1 MKINLRKAVNR
12 FFSNPSFEMI
22 YSEAMANA
30 LDANA
35 TFMSIDISIK
45 SFDQPESLIIKIQ
58 DNGDGFSDD
67 NFQRFSSLMNTKD
80 SSHKGLGRLIFLKYF
95 STVKFDSIFKKDE
108 RFIKRSFL
116 FNERFDGDKKDNVI
130 ETADSTGANLL
141 FESFNNIQLKAYD
154 DIIPNAIITYLKNY
168 FLPRLYAVK
177 QAGGLFDLRVSLNTE
192 KDNPSKKFVSSV
204 SSFSLDELPVLQEKV
219 LENQEL
225 DLFKSEFKLLYY
237 IDSSYNEEMKN
248 VTAICIDDRA
258 IELNLLDNQKLPE
271 SHKFIFLLIS
281 EYLNEKIDD
290 ARQNISL
297 GGNELDILKRI
308 FFDQISDIISNS
320 VPAIN
325 ERNVETRN
333 RLAAKY
339 PHLEGLF
346 PQNSV
351 GLLDESKSIEIAQN
365 RFFKEQKEILSA
377 EILSD
382 EQYDKSLIQASRV
395 LAEYILYR
403 NKIIQKLKSI
413 DTKDKESKIH
423 NLIIPMQKT
432 FSFENAYENRFINNA
447 WLLDDKYMSYR
458 TILSDENIEKLINEI
473 TDDKEAASDLRP
485 DIAFVFSDDINACDH
500 PVDVVV
506 IELKK
511 KDLGYL
517 DNRTVIEQ
525 MKQRARR
532 LLAYYPSKIQRM
544 WFFGIVDIDPELR
557 LSLEEEWIP
566 LYSKGDV
573 FYKEDELFPANRK
586 MEKLKSTKVPVSMT
600 VMSFDAMW
608 KDAEARNNN
617 FLDLFKKSIEEYMK
631 ENLT

>member
-35 TFMSIDISIK
+35 TFVSIDIFIK
-45 SFDQPESLIIKIQ
+45 SFDQPESLIVKIK
-58 DNGDGFSDD
+58 DNGDGFSDE

-108 RFIKRSFL
+108 QFVKRSFL
-116 FNERFDGDKKDNVI
+116 FNERFDGDKNDEMI

-154 DIIPNAIITYLKNY
+154 DIIPSAIVTYLRNY
-168 FLPRLYAVK
+168 FLPRLYAIK
-177 QAGGLFDLRVSLNTE
+177 QAGGVFDLRVSLNTE
-192 KDNPSKKFVSSV
+192 KENPSKKFVSSV
-204 SSFSLDELPVLQEKV
+204 SDFSLDELPVLQEKV

-290 ARQNISL
+290 ARQNINL
-297 GGNELDILKRI
+297 GSNELDILKRI

-333 RLAAKY
+333 RLSAKY
-339 PHLEGLF
+339 PHLDGLF

-365 RFFKEQKEILSA
+365 KFFKEQKEILNA
-377 EILSD
+377 ETLSD
-382 EQYDKSLIQASRV
+382 EMYDRSLIQASRI

-403 NKIIQKLKSI
+403 NKIIQKLKDI
-413 DTKDKESKIH
+413 DSKDKEKKVH
-423 NLIIPMQKT
+423 DLIVPMQKT
-432 FSFENAYENRFINNA
+432 LYSENRFENRFINNA
-447 WLLDDKYMSYR
+447 WLLDDKYMTYQ
-458 TILSDENIEKLINEI
+458 TVLSDENIEKLINEI
-473 TDDKEAASDLRP
+473 TDDKEAPSDLRP
-485 DIAFVFSDDINACDH
+485 DIAFVFSDDINTCDH

-506 IELKK
+506 VELKK
-511 KDLGYL
+511 KGLDFL
-517 DNRTVIEQ
+517 DNRTVIDQ

-544 WFFGIVDIDPELR
+544 WFFGIVEIDPELR
-557 LSLEEEWIP
+557 LSLEEEWTP

-573 FYKEDELFPANRK
+573 FYKEEEVFPTNRELKRIGTSK
-586 MEKLKSTKVPVSMT
+586 IPVSMT
-600 VMSFDAMW
+600 ILSFDALW
-608 KDAEARNNN
+608 KDAESRNDM
-617 FLDLFKKSIEEYMK
+617 FLDILKKSIQKYSQ
-631 ENLT
+631 EN

>member
-35 TFMSIDISIK
+35 TVMSIDISIK
-45 SFDQPESLIIKIQ
+45 SFDQPESMTIKIQ
-58 DNGDGFSDD
+58 DNGDGFSEE
-67 NFQRFSSLMNTKD
+67 NFLRFSSLMNTKD

-95 STVKFDSIFKKDE
+95 STVKFESVFKKDE
-108 RFIKRSFL
+108 QFIKRSFL
-116 FNERFDGDKKDNVI
+116 FNERFDGDKDDEII
-130 ETADSTGANLL
+130 EAADSTGANLL

-154 DIIPNAIITYLKNY
+154 DIIPSAIVTYLRNY
-168 FLPRLYAVK
+168 FLPRLYAIK
-177 QAGGLFDLRVSLNTE
+177 QAGGFFDLRVSLNTE
-192 KDNPSKKFVSSV
+192 KENPSKKFISSV

-290 ARQNISL
+290 ARLNINLSS
-297 GGNELDILKRI
+297 NELDTLKRI
-308 FFDQISDIISNS
+308 FFDQISEIISNS

-333 RLAAKY
+333 RLSAKY
-339 PHLEGLF
+339 PHLDGLF

-365 RFFKEQKEILSA
+365 KFFKEQKEILNA
-377 EILSD
+377 QTLSD
-382 EQYDKSLIQASRV
+382 EMYDRSLIQASRV

-403 NKIIQKLKSI
+403 NKIIQKLKDI
-413 DTKDKESKIH
+413 DSKDKEKKVH
-423 NLIIPMQKT
+423 DLIVPMQKT
-432 FSFENAYENRFINNA
+432 LYSENRFENRFINNA
-447 WLLDDKYMSYR
+447 WLLDDKYMTYQ
-458 TILSDENIEKLINEI
+458 TVLSDENIEKLINEI
-473 TDDKEAASDLRP
+473 TDDKEAPSDLRP
-485 DIAFVFSDDINACDH
+485 DIAFVFSDDINTCDH

-506 IELKK
+506 VELKK
-511 KDLGYL
+511 KGLNYLG
-517 DNRTVIEQ
+517 NRTVIDQ

-544 WFFGIVDIDPELR
+544 WFFGIVEIDPELR
-557 LSLEEEWIP
+557 LSLEEEWTP

-573 FYKEDELFPANRK
+573 FYKEEEVFPMDRNFQK
-586 MEKLKSTKVPVSMT
+586 IGTSKIPVSMT
-600 VMSFDAMW
+600 IMSFDALW
-608 KDAEARNNN
+608 KDAESRNDM
-617 FLDLFKKSIEEYMK
+617 FLDLLKKSIKKYTQES
-631 ENLT
+631 

>member
-1 MKINLRKAVNR
+1 
-12 FFSNPSFEMI
+12 
-22 YSEAMANA
+22 MANA

-35 TFMSIDISIK
+35 TVMSIDISIK
-45 SFDQPESLIIKIQ
+45 SFDQPESMTIKIQ
-58 DNGDGFSDD
+58 DNGDGFSDE

-95 STVKFDSIFKKDE
+95 STIKFDSIFKKDKQ
-108 RFIKRSFL
+108 FIKRSFL
-116 FNERFDGDKKDNVI
+116 FNERFDGDKKDDVV
-130 ETADSTGANLL
+130 ETASTTGANLL

-154 DIIPNAIITYLKNY
+154 DIIPGAIITYLKNY

-177 QAGGLFDLRVSLNTE
+177 QAGGTFDLRVSLNTE
-192 KDNPSKKFVSSV
+192 KDNPSKKFISSV
-204 SSFSLDELPVLQEKV
+204 SSFSLDELPVLQEKL

-290 ARQNISL
+290 ARLNINLSS
-297 GGNELDILKRI
+297 NELDTLKRI
-308 FFDQISDIISNS
+308 FFDQISEIISNS

-333 RLAAKY
+333 RLSAKY
-339 PHLEGLF
+339 PHLDGLF

-365 RFFKEQKEILSA
+365 KFFKEQKEILNA
-377 EILSD
+377 ETLSD
-382 EQYDKSLIQASRV
+382 EMYDRSLIQASRI

-403 NKIIQKLKSI
+403 NKIIQKLKDVDS
-413 DTKDKESKIH
+413 KDKEKKVH
-423 NLIIPMQKT
+423 DLIVPMQKT
-432 FSFENAYENRFINNA
+432 LYSENRFENRFINNA
-447 WLLDDKYMSYR
+447 WLLDDKYMTYQ
-458 TILSDENIEKLINEI
+458 TVLSDENIEKLINEI
-473 TDDKEAASDLRP
+473 TDDKEAPSDLRP
-485 DIAFVFSDDINACDH
+485 DIAFVFSDDINTCDH

-506 IELKK
+506 VELKK
-511 KDLGYL
+511 KGLDFL
-517 DNRTVIEQ
+517 DNRTVIDQ

-544 WFFGIVDIDPELR
+544 WFFGIVEIDPELR
-557 LSLEEEWIP
+557 LSLEEEWTP

-573 FYKEDELFPANRK
+573 FYKEEEVFPTNRELKRIGTSK
-586 MEKLKSTKVPVSMT
+586 IPVSMT
-600 VMSFDAMW
+600 ILSFDALW
-608 KDAEARNNN
+608 KDAESRNDM
-617 FLDLFKKSIEEYMK
+617 FLDILKKSIQKYSQ
-631 ENLT
+631 EN

>member
-58 DNGDGFSDD
+58 DNGDGFSDE

-95 STVKFDSIFKKDE
+95 STVKFDSVFKKDE
-108 RFIKRSFL
+108 QFIKRSFL
-116 FNERFDGDKKDNVI
+116 FNERFDGDKKDEMI

-154 DIIPNAIITYLKNY
+154 DIIPSAIVTYLRNY
-168 FLPRLYAVK
+168 FLPRLYAIK
-177 QAGGLFDLRVSLNTE
+177 QASGVFDLRVSLNTE
-192 KDNPSKKFVSSV
+192 KENPSKKFISSV

-219 LENQEL
+219 LKNQEL

-290 ARQNISL
+290 ARLNINLSS
-297 GGNELDILKRI
+297 NELDTLKRI
-308 FFDQISDIISNS
+308 FFDQISEIISNS

-333 RLAAKY
+333 RLSAKY
-339 PHLEGLF
+339 PHLDGLF

-365 RFFKEQKEILSA
+365 KFFKEQKEILNA
-377 EILSD
+377 ETLSD
-382 EQYDKSLIQASRV
+382 EMYDRSLIQASRI

-403 NKIIQKLKSI
+403 NKIIQKLKDI
-413 DTKDKESKIH
+413 DSKDKEKKIH
-423 NLIIPMQKT
+423 DLIVPMQKT
-432 FSFENAYENRFINNA
+432 LYSENRFENRFINNA
-447 WLLDDKYMSYR
+447 WLLDDKYMTYQ
-458 TILSDENIEKLINEI
+458 TVLSDENIEKLINEI
-473 TDDKEAASDLRP
+473 TDDKEAPSDLRP
-485 DIAFVFSDDINACDH
+485 DIAFVFSDDINTCNH

-506 IELKK
+506 VELKK
-511 KDLGYL
+511 KGLDFL
-517 DNRTVIEQ
+517 DNRTVIDQ

-544 WFFGIVDIDPELR
+544 WFFGIVEIDPELR
-557 LSLEEEWIP
+557 LSLEEEWTP

-573 FYKEDELFPANRK
+573 FYKEEEVFPTNRELKRIGTSK
-586 MEKLKSTKVPVSMT
+586 IPVSMT
-600 VMSFDAMW
+600 ILSFDALW
-608 KDAEARNNN
+608 KDAESRNDM
-617 FLDLFKKSIEEYMK
+617 FLDILKKSIQKYSQ
-631 ENLT
+631 EN

>member
-35 TFMSIDISIK
+35 TVMSIDISIK
-45 SFDQPESLIIKIQ
+45 SFDQPESMTIKIQ
-58 DNGDGFSDD
+58 DNGDGFSDE

-95 STVKFDSIFKKDE
+95 STIKFDIIFKKDKQ
-108 RFIKRSFL
+108 FIKRSFL
-116 FNERFDGDKKDNVI
+116 FNERFDGDKKDDVV
-130 ETADSTGANLL
+130 ETASTTGANLL

-154 DIIPNAIITYLKNY
+154 DIIPGAIITYLKNY

-177 QAGGLFDLRVSLNTE
+177 QAGGTFDLRVSLNTE
-192 KDNPSKKFVSSV
+192 KDNPSKKFISSV
-204 SSFSLDELPVLQEKV
+204 SSFSLDELPVLQEKL

-290 ARQNISL
+290 ARLNINLSS
-297 GGNELDILKRI
+297 NELDTLKRI
-308 FFDQISDIISNS
+308 FFDQISEIISNS

-333 RLAAKY
+333 RLSAKY
-339 PHLEGLF
+339 PHLDGLF

-365 RFFKEQKEILSA
+365 KFFKEQKEILNA
-377 EILSD
+377 ETLSD
-382 EQYDKSLIQASRV
+382 EMYDRSLIQASRI

-403 NKIIQKLKSI
+403 NKIIQKLKDVDS
-413 DTKDKESKIH
+413 KDKEKKVH
-423 NLIIPMQKT
+423 DLIVPMQKT
-432 FSFENAYENRFINNA
+432 LYSENRFENRFINNA
-447 WLLDDKYMSYR
+447 WLLDDKYMTYQ
-458 TILSDENIEKLINEI
+458 TVLSDENIEKLINEI
-473 TDDKEAASDLRP
+473 TDDKEAPSDLRP
-485 DIAFVFSDDINACDH
+485 DIAFVFSDDINTCDH

-506 IELKK
+506 VELKK
-511 KDLGYL
+511 KGLDFL
-517 DNRTVIEQ
+517 DNRTVIDQ

-544 WFFGIVDIDPELR
+544 WFFGIVEIDPELR
-557 LSLEEEWIP
+557 LSLEEEWTP

-573 FYKEDELFPANRK
+573 FYKEEEVFPTNRELKRIGTSK
-586 MEKLKSTKVPVSMT
+586 IPVSMT
-600 VMSFDAMW
+600 ILSFDALW
-608 KDAEARNNN
+608 KDAESRNDM
-617 FLDLFKKSIEEYMK
+617 FLDILKKSIQKYSQ
-631 ENLT
+631 EN

>member
-35 TFMSIDISIK
+35 TFMNIDISINA
-45 SFDQPESLIIKIQ
+45 FDQPESLTIKIQ
-58 DNGDGFSDD
+58 DNGDGFSEE
-67 NFQRFSSLMNTKD
+67 NFLRFSSLMNTKD

-95 STVKFDSIFKKDE
+95 STVKFESVFKKNE
-108 RFIKRSFL
+108 QFIKRSFL
-116 FNERFDGDKKDNVI
+116 FNERFDGEKKDDVI

-141 FESFNNIQLKAYD
+141 FESFNNIQLKAYE
-154 DIIPNAIITYLKNY
+154 DIIPRAIITYLRNY
-168 FLPRLYAVK
+168 FLPRLYAIK
-177 QAGGLFDLRVSLNTE
+177 QAGGSFDLRVSLNTE
-192 KDNPSKKFVSSV
+192 KENSSKKFVNSV
-204 SSFSLDELPVLQEKV
+204 SSFSLDELPELQEKV

-290 ARQNISL
+290 ARQNINLSS
-297 GGNELDILKRI
+297 NELDILKRI
-308 FFDQISDIISNS
+308 FFDQISDIISDS
-320 VPAIN
+320 VPAIK

-365 RFFKEQKEILSA
+365 KFFKEQKEILSA
-377 EILSD
+377 ETISD
-382 EQYDKSLIQASRV
+382 ELYDKSLIQASRV

-403 NKIIQKLKSI
+403 NKIIQKLKDI
-413 DTKDKESKIH
+413 DAEDKERKVH
-423 NLIIPMQKT
+423 NLIVPMQRT
-432 FSFENAYENRFINNA
+432 LYSESRFDNRFINNA
-447 WLLDDKYMSYR
+447 WLLDDKYMTYQ
-458 TILSDENIEKLINEI
+458 TVLSDENIEKLINEI
-473 TDDKEAASDLRP
+473 TTDKETPSDLRP
-485 DIAFVFSDDINACDH
+485 DIAFVFSDDVNTCGH

-506 IELKK
+506 VELKK

-544 WFFGIVDIDPELR
+544 WFFGIVEIDPELR
-557 LSLEEEWIP
+557 LSLEEGWTP

-573 FYKEDELFPANRK
+573 FYNEEEVFPMDRNFQK
-586 MEKLKSTKVPVSMT
+586 IGTSKIPVSMT
-600 VMSFDAMW
+600 IMSFDALW
-608 KDAEARNNN
+608 KDAESRNDM
-617 FLDLFKKSIEEYMK
+617 FLDLLKKSIKKYTQ
-631 ENLT
+631 EN